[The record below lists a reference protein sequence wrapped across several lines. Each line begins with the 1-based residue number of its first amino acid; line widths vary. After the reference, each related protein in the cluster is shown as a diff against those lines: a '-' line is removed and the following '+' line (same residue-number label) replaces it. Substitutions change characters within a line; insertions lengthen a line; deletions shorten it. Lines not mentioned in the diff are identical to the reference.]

1 MTGVSTSDM
10 IGELKSLLE
19 NDTDVTGK
27 VNGVYEGR
35 PNYSSYR
42 GLQVWLTSD
51 DPQMTE
57 VRRIGAV
64 DYRKTIIVYITQRNA
79 KYPNSDSQLNAVI
92 EAIYN
97 NVLDNP
103 RLNGLVTDLV
113 DYETQENPLDEEL
126 QSRQSVLALTY
137 RVLEKP

>member
-1 MTGVSTSDM
+1 MTSVSTSDM
-10 IGELKSLLE
+10 AGELKTLLE
-19 NDTDVTGK
+19 NDTNVTDK
-27 VNGVYEGR
+27 VNGIYEGR

-57 VRRIGAV
+57 IRRVGAV
-64 DYRKTIIVYITQRNA
+64 DYSKTIVVYITQRNA

-97 NVLDNP
+97 NVLNNP
-103 RLNGLVTDLV
+103 RLNGLVTDLS
-113 DYETQENPLDEEL
+113 DYDTQENPLDEEL
-126 QSRQSVLALTY
+126 QSRQTVLSLTY